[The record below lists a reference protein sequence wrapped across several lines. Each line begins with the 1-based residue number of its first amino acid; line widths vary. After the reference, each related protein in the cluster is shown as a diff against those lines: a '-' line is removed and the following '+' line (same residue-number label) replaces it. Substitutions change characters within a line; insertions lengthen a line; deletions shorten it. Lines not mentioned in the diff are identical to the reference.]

1 MSYLSIMRAL
11 GGQPVSELL
20 NRVKAS
26 IRKNP
31 GDADLRAQ
39 LFQLLVITGD
49 WDKACDQLTLSAEMN
64 AQAQPLAVAYGGA
77 IRAEQERE
85 AVFRGETIPAVLAR
99 PPAWMAMLIE
109 ALKTPDEEQ
118 AAGLRAVAMETAPGS
133 IGQLDI
139 DGQDNTLSFE
149 WICDGDGRIGPV
161 CELIVNGRYGW
172 VPFESIAS
180 IRFIAPQGLTDLVWA
195 QVEVDMQDKRQYT
208 GLMPVRYPA
217 PAGSSYARLDDAA
230 NLSHRT
236 EWQYCSEQVYF
247 GIGQKMWMTANSE
260 QAILDV
266 RRVVFNHEAKNG

>member
-1 MSYLSIMRAL
+1 MSYSSMMQAL
-11 GGQPVSELL
+11 DGQSVNELL
-20 NRVKAS
+20 DRVRAS

-31 GDADLRAQ
+31 GGADLRAQ

-49 WDKACDQLTLSAEMN
+49 WDKAFDQLTLSAEMN

-85 AVFRGETIPAVLAR
+85 AVFRGEKIPAVLAE

-109 ALKTPDEEQ
+109 ALKTQNEEQ
-118 AAGLRAVAMETAPGS
+118 AGSMRAFAMETAPASTGE
-133 IGQLDI
+133 LEI
-139 DGQDNTLSFE
+139 DGQDHALPFE

-180 IRFIAPQGLTDLVWA
+180 IRFIVPQGLTDLVWA
-195 QVEVDMQDKRQYT
+195 QVEVSMQDKRQYT
-208 GLMPVRYPA
+208 GLLPVRYPA
-217 PAGSSYARLDDAA
+217 PADSSYARLDDAA
-230 NLSHRT
+230 NLSRRT
-236 EWQYCSEQVYF
+236 EWQACSEQVYF

-266 RRVVFNHEAKNG
+266 RRVVFNHEARNG